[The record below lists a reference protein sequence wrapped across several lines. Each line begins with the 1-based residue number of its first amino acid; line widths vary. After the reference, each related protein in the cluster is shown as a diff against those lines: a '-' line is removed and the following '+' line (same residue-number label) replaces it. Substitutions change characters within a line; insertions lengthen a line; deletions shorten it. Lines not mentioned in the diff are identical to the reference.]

1 MTTVAMNNLWNYIQG
16 LSLSA
21 KNQAWLAARLTEAS
35 KQSKPKTKKLS
46 KEIEAIPEEY
56 RCDPYEISPS
66 GDPFFADKRNVEELR
81 RRIDDAHNGRS
92 KIVATLQT
100 REDITRFLE
109 SL

>member
-1 MTTVAMNNLWNYIQG
+1 MTAVGMNNLWNYIQG

-35 KQSKPKTKKLS
+35 LQQKTKNKKKKLS

-66 GDPFFADKRNVEELR
+66 GDPFFCR
-81 RRIDDAHNGRS
+81 
-92 KIVATLQT
+92 QT
-100 REDITRFLE
+100 ECRGT
-109 SL
+109 SQPH

>member
-1 MTTVAMNNLWNYIQG
+1 MTAVGMNNLWNYIQG

-35 KQSKPKTKKLS
+35 LHQKTKNKKKKLS

-81 RRIDDAHNGRS
+81 SLPQPRLYHEEIRAEREPQRIVILCA
-92 KIVATLQT
+92 L
-100 REDITRFLE
+100 
-109 SL
+109 